1 MRRTAA
7 FVTAT
12 ALALLPAGAA
22 AAQEPDPYTV
32 VLPEDFSVEA
42 IAEAVS
48 EAVAEAIAEQVPPE
62 VVVEVVS
69 EAAGPGDITVE
80 APDVDVDVDAPTSAT
95 GEGGSGEG
103 GSGEGGTGI
112 GEGGTGTGGA
122 ASPEQIADVVAETV
136 AGTAPSEEIADAI
149 AEQVGGSI
157 SAEQIAD
164 EIAAAVG
171 DQVNETLTEAA
182 GGADGAGQDFE
193 ISAESLAPEGGV
205 GAVPPAPDE
214 DGMGAVPPV
223 FGGPF
228 PDEAGETSPQGEP
241 SDGTEEVGVAQLPEQ
256 GEGAVPPAPGLTPD
270 ELADAITEAL
280 GEPLPAEQ
288 VDEVVADSVPT
299 EAEETT
305 APEAT
310 GSSAPSEPQDVTA
323 AQAGQTLPAT
333 GFGRTSSLLVLAVV
347 LIGCGAGLVAATGRL
362 VRGHRTPRRPS

>member
-48 EAVAEAIAEQVPPE
+48 EAVADAIAEQVPPE

-80 APDVDVDVDAPTSAT
+80 APDVDVDAPTSAT
-95 GEGGSGEG
+95 GGSAT
-103 GSGEGGTGI
+103 GEGGTGD
-112 GEGGTGTGGA
+112 A
-122 ASPEQIADVVAETV
+122 ASPEEIADTVAEAV
-136 AGTAPSEEIADAI
+136 AETAPSEEIANAI
-149 AEQVGGSI
+149 AEQVGGSV

-171 DQVNETLTEAA
+171 DQVDETLTETA
-182 GGADGAGQDFE
+182 GGADGPGQDFE

-205 GAVPPAPDE
+205 GAVPPAPDG

-223 FGGPF
+223 FDGPF

-241 SDGTEEVGVAQLPEQ
+241 SDGTGVAQLPEDGQ
-256 GEGAVPPAPGLTPD
+256 GAVPRAPGLTPD
-270 ELADAITEAL
+270 ELADAITEAV
-280 GEPLPAEQ
+280 GEPLPAEE

-310 GSSAPSEPQDVTA
+310 GSSAPPEPQEVTP

-333 GFGRTSSLLVLAVV
+333 GFGRTPSLLVLAVV